1 MKKLY
6 LLLLLIACVFS
17 GIQSRANEVTVRGYV
32 KFANGAKAAN
42 IKVKI
47 FIEAPCVV
55 ELFATTNSDGFYSAK
70 IHCEGAIKKVRVS
83 VQCEGNVISKLQE
96 VSVNNVVEAN
106 FTLCYSPVAC
116 AAKFTV
122 KRIDAIENQKN
133 RFQFNSGES
142 ETAREDKIIHRR
154 WNFGDGTVM
163 NEGTIDPIHNYE
175 KPGVY
180 NVCLT
185 IKTEKGCSNTKCM
198 AVEVKARCQAEFRFE
213 HGEGGMRFNSSES
226 QGTPTD
232 PIIGRQWNFGDGTPV
247 EKNTINPLHQFP
259 RPGAYKVCLVVW
271 TAGGCETRQ
280 CKQVVVPERKPECR
294 ARFSFERIAPKKFR
308 FNGGLSV
315 VAPGDEIIET
325 QWEFRDGS
333 QILKTRDNSVVHE
346 FEKPGLYEVCLK
358 IRTAKGC
365 ESRFCLPVKVGDGEN
380 PGDGAVKI
388 VSLYPIPVHN
398 ELRALIYSRENN
410 LPATISIVDVYGQI
424 KWKKQVRLVKGNNP
438 FEIPTGALLPGPY
451 FITVV
456 TSFGVQSKRIYKI

>member
-6 LLLLLIACVFS
+6 LLLLLLAPVFL
-17 GIQSRANEVTVRGYV
+17 GFQSKANEVTVKGYV

-47 FIEAPCVV
+47 FVEAPCVV

-70 IHCEGAIKKVRVS
+70 IHCEDAIKKVRVS
-83 VQCEGNVISKLQE
+83 VQCEGNVLTKLQE
-96 VSVNNVVEAN
+96 VSINNVVEAN

-116 AAKFTV
+116 AAKFAV
-122 KRIDAIENQKN
+122 KHIDAIENQKN

-142 ETAREDKIIHRR
+142 ETSREDKIIQRS
-154 WNFGDGTVM
+154 WNFGDGVVI
-163 NEGTIDPIHNYE
+163 NEGTVDPIHNYE

-185 IKTEKGCSNTKCM
+185 IKTEKGCSNTKCIT
-198 AVEVKARCQAEFRFE
+198 VEVKARCQAEFRFE
-213 HGEGGMRFNSSES
+213 HADAGVRFNSSES
-226 QGTPTD
+226 TGTLND
-232 PIIGRQWNFGDGTPV
+232 PIIGRNWNFGDGSPI
-247 EKNTINPLHQFP
+247 EKNTINPIHKFP
-259 RPGAYKVCLVVW
+259 RPGVYNVCLVVW

-280 CKQVVVPERKPECR
+280 CRQVVVPESKPECR

-308 FNGGLSV
+308 FNSGLSAV
-315 VAPGDEIIET
+315 SPGDEIIERE
-325 QWEFRDGS
+325 WEFRDGS
-333 QILKTRDNSVVHE
+333 PILKTHDISVVHE

-358 IRTAKGC
+358 IITAKGC
-365 ESRFCLPVKVGDGEN
+365 ESRYCLAVKVGDGEN

-388 VSLYPIPVHN
+388 ISLYPIPVHN
-398 ELRALIYSRENN
+398 ELRALIYSREDN

-424 KWKKQVRLVKGNNP
+424 KWSKQVRLVKGNNP
-438 FEIPTGALLPGPY
+438 LEIPTGALLPGPY